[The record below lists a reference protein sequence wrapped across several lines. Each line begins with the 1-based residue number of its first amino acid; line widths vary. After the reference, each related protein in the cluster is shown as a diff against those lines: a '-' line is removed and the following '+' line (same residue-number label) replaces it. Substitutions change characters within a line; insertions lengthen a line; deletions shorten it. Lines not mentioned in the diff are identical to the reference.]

1 MRHTVSYNLSH
12 NSWEGLPVTLLEALY
27 VGGIVDEINDENNGL
42 LSKSCL
48 KFDCY
53 NVMLEF

>member
-1 MRHTVSYNLSH
+1 MSYNLSH